1 MMKTRRFRLP
11 ALLIWSLGAAP
22 VLALAAPLPFSGE
35 LSPYYSYQAQLP
47 SGSADHFSGSGAGIS
62 GRLNLPFGLFAD
74 ASYQWNNE
82 FVAPSGGFAGSHLDQ
97 REARAGGG
105 LNFYLPFS
113 PLSLY
118 GRIDYVHFGQ
128 SVRSG
133 GVNFGHSND
142 DGTGYFAG
150 VRFDGFGFALYG
162 EGGYVNLSDSDGPE
176 ARAGVELPVGRQL
189 RMFAEYRYDNFR
201 FNDGSGQHL
210 RFNEARVGLRLPFG
224 L

>member
-1 MMKTRRFRLP
+1 MPNPRYSRLRPLLAWILIAAP
-11 ALLIWSLGAAP
+11 ALAP
-22 VLALAAPLPFSGE
+22 AAPLPFSGV
-35 LSPYYSYQAQLP
+35 LWPYYSYQVQLP
-47 SGSADHFSGSGAGIS
+47 SGSPDHFSGSGAGIG

-82 FVAPSGGFAGSHLDQ
+82 FVAPAGGFAGSHLDQ

-105 LNFYLPFS
+105 VNFFVPFS

-128 SVRSG
+128 TVRSG
-133 GVNFGHSND
+133 GVDLGHSND
-142 DGTGYFAG
+142 DGTGYFGG

-162 EGGYVNLSDSDGPE
+162 EGGYVNLSDADGPE
-176 ARAGVELPVGRQL
+176 ARAGLELPLGRQL
-189 RMFAEYRYDNFR
+189 RMFAEYRYDDFR
-201 FNDGSGQHL
+201 FGDGSGQRL
-210 RFNEARVGLRLPFG
+210 RFNEARVGVRLPFG